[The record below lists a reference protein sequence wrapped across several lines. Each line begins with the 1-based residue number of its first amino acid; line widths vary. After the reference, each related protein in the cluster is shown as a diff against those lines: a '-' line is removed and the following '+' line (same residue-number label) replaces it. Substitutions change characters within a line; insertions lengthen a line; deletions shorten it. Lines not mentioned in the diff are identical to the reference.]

1 MKCNKVKT
9 DTADHTQDIPMS
21 HSLANSFS
29 LSGFFLWDLKAAGV
43 TYHDMQLLESEM
55 R

>member
-1 MKCNKVKT
+1 MKCSEVKT
-9 DTADHTQDIPMS
+9 DTADHTQDTPMS

-29 LSGFFLWDLKAAGV
+29 GFFLQDLKAACV